1 VSAVPARLR
10 ATAGA
15 APLGAIFGGIAVVAL
30 VMVGLLHLDRFPL
43 PVCIFKVVT
52 GWPCLTCGATR
63 AFARLYALDPLGA
76 LAMNP
81 LAAAGGAALVPWALA
96 DLALLRGGRALTLE
110 LTPAGARW
118 ARALAVTAAVA
129 NWLYLAAVGR

>member
-1 VSAVPARLR
+1 MTRGPARFS

-15 APLGAIFGGIAVVAL
+15 APLGAIFGAVTAAAVLGI
-30 VMVGLLHLDRFPL
+30 GLLRLDQLPF
-43 PVCIFKVVT
+43 PVCVFKVVT

-81 LAAAGGAALVPWALA
+81 LAVAAGLALVPWALA
-96 DLALLRGGRALTLE
+96 DLALLPSGRALTLE
-110 LTPAGARW
+110 LTPSAGRW
-118 ARALAVTAAVA
+118 ARALAVTLAVA